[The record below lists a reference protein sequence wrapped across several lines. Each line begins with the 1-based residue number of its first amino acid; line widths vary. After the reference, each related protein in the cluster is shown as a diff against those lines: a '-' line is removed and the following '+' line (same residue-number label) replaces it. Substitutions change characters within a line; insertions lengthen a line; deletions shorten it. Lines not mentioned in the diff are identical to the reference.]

1 MELQFHD
8 VAKRYGAKE
17 ALRGIDLTLTPGVY
31 GLLGPNG
38 AGKST
43 LMNIL
48 TGNLRPTRGHVTL
61 DGQDTVSM
69 GEAFRRRLGYCP
81 QQQALYPGF
90 TGEQFLYYMASL
102 QGMSREDAKG
112 RMDWALARL
121 DLTEAAGRPIR
132 GWSGGMKQRL
142 LLAQALLHDPDI
154 LVLDEPAA
162 GLDPEGRDTIL
173 SQIRNYHEQTGIT
186 VILVSHSM
194 EDIARYANR
203 VLVMSKAKVAMYD
216 TVEKVFARA
225 PELLELGLSVPQV
238 TQVFLMLK
246 AMGMEIDTDVYTVPY
261 AVKTVLKAWN
271 AKHPD
276 KAVPLPQNHK
286 TVQEGGAD

>member
-48 TGNLRPTRGHVTL
+48 TGNLRPTRGRVTL

-102 QGMSREDAKG
+102 QGMSREDAKE

-186 VILVSHSM
+186 VILVSHSIDQIERM
-194 EDIARYANR
+194 CNKVAWLDHGHLRRIGATKEITAEYRRFEKKDA
-203 VLVMSKAKVAMYD
+203 MPAKV
-216 TVEKVFARA
+216 TE
-225 PELLELGLSVPQV
+225 E
-238 TQVFLMLK
+238 
-246 AMGMEIDTDVYTVPY
+246 
-261 AVKTVLKAWN
+261 
-271 AKHPD
+271 
-276 KAVPLPQNHK
+276 
-286 TVQEGGAD
+286 

>member
-1 MELQFHD
+1 
-8 VAKRYGAKE
+8 
-17 ALRGIDLTLTPGVY
+17 
-31 GLLGPNG
+31 
-38 AGKST
+38 
-43 LMNIL
+43 MNIL

-154 LVLDEPAA
+154 LVLDEPTA
-162 GLDPEGRDTIL
+162 GLDPRQRWRCGISSARSPGRR
-173 SQIRNYHEQTGIT
+173 SCCC
-186 VILVSHSM
+186 
-194 EDIARYANR
+194 
-203 VLVMSKAKVAMYD
+203 
-216 TVEKVFARA
+216 
-225 PELLELGLSVPQV
+225 VPMWCR
-238 TQVFLMLK
+238 TWSSSP
-246 AMGMEIDTDVYTVPY
+246 GS
-261 AVKTVLKAWN
+261 
-271 AKHPD
+271 
-276 KAVPLPQNHK
+276 
-286 TVQEGGAD
+286 